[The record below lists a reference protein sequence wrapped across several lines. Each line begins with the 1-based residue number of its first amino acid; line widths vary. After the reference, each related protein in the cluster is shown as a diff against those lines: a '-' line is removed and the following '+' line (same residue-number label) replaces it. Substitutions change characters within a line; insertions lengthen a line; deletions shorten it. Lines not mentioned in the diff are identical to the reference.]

1 MTPEEAIRAASTL
14 LNERRA
20 IGRLIVGID
29 GAGGAGKS
37 TLAEGIRQAFVGRVS
52 IIRCDDFYRPIA
64 EHEIAALDPQA
75 AYEKYFDWKRL
86 RDEALIPLRDGS
98 SARYRRYDWS
108 TDRLAEWI
116 VIEPREIILIEGV
129 YSTRPE
135 LRQLLDVAIFIDTP
149 REERLRRMR
158 ARPQENTSWIERWM
172 AAEDWYFEHIDPARH
187 ADVIIEGF

>member
-20 IGRLIVGID
+20 SGRLIVGID

-64 EHEIAALDPQA
+64 EHEIVALDPQA
-75 AYEKYFDWKRL
+75 GYEEYFDWKRL

-98 SARYRRYDWS
+98 PAKYRRYDWS

-116 VIEPREIILIEGV
+116 VIESREIILIEGV

-158 ARPQENTSWIERWM
+158 ARPQENTSWIKRWM
-172 AAEDWYFEHIDPARH
+172 AAEDWSLENIAPQHH
-187 ADVIIEGF
+187 ADLVIEGF